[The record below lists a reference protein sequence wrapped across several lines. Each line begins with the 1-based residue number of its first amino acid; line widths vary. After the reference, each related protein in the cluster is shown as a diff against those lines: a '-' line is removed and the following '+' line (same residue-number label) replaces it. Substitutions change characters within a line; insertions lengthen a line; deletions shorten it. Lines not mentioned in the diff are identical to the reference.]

1 MSPADGRG
9 GRGGGPG
16 RFRGGPLEQAFQIY
30 APSAVYSV
38 GLGALTPAM
47 APAATAFGASVALA
61 AASVVL
67 VGLGSLAANAPAAWL
82 ASRAG
87 ERTTIIVSAWLG
99 AAGALLTL
107 AAVAGWLPVP
117 PRTGL
122 GILMSGFVVVGMAGA
137 GFNLARQSYLA
148 VAVPGSHRARAM
160 STLGG
165 TIRLGLFAGPF
176 LGAGLQTLLGLQGA
190 FVAAVAAMAL
200 AAGLSFTIRDL
211 ALPGPAQ
218 GPTPAPDSQLP
229 LATVSP
235 DPAPDPAPDLGPRPT
250 MRWLARQHRRVLL
263 TSGIGVV
270 CLSAARA
277 SRSAVIPLWATELGL
292 SPAAA
297 SAVYGLSGLADL
309 LMFYP
314 SGLMMDRRGRRVVAV
329 CCLAGLALGTALVP
343 LTGSP
348 WWFAAVA
355 LLVGLGNGLGSGIV
369 MTLGADYSPPD
380 GRPQFLAL
388 WRLQSDAGML
398 AGPAALSAVTG
409 LAGLAVGIWA
419 VAAIAAVG
427 AVIFAR
433 TLPRGPGPVAVP
445 AGTPSR

>member
-9 GRGGGPG
+9 GGLG

-211 ALPGPAQ
+211 ALPAPHQ
-218 GPTPAPDSQLP
+218 GPTPAADSQP
-229 LATVSP
+229 PVTGP
-235 DPAPDPAPDLGPRPT
+235 HPTPPPRPT

-355 LLVGLGNGLGSGIV
+355 LLVGLGNGFGSGIV

-433 TLPRGPGPVAVP
+433 TLPRGPGPVAAPLV
-445 AGTPSR
+445 PSR

>member
-1 MSPADGRG
+1 MSEAEGR
-9 GRGGGPG
+9 RR
-16 RFRGGPLEQAFQIY
+16 RFHLRGGPLEQAFQIY

-87 ERTTIIVSAWLG
+87 ERTTIIVSAWAGTL
-99 AAGALLTL
+99 GALLTL
-107 AAVAGWLPVP
+107 AAVAGWLPVSAE
-117 PRTGL
+117 TGL
-122 GILMSGFVVVGMAGA
+122 GILMAGLVVVGMAGA

-148 VAVPGSHRARAM
+148 VAVPGTHRARAM

-211 ALPGPAQ
+211 ALPGPPQ
-218 GPTPAPDSQLP
+218 HRGPTPATDSQ
-229 LATVSP
+229 
-235 DPAPDPAPDLGPRPT
+235 PDLTGQPAGRPAGRPPRPT
-250 MRWLARQHRRVLL
+250 MRWLARRHRRVLL

-270 CLSAARA
+270 CLAAARA

-329 CCLAGLALGTALVP
+329 SCLAGLALGTALVP
-343 LTGSP
+343 VTGSP

-355 LLVGLGNGLGSGIV
+355 LLVGLGNGFGSGIV

-398 AGPAALSAVTG
+398 GGPAVLSVVTG
-409 LAGLAVGIWA
+409 LVGLAAGIWA

-433 TLPRGPGPVAVP
+433 SLPPGPGPVAEPVRA
-445 AGTPSR
+445 AG

>member
-1 MSPADGRG
+1 MSPAEDRPRRFG
-9 GRGGGPG
+9 GRGG
-16 RFRGGPLEQAFQIY
+16 FRGGPLEQAFQIY

-87 ERTTIIVSAWLG
+87 ERFTIIVSAWAGTL
-99 AAGALLTL
+99 GALLTL

-122 GILMSGFVVVGMAGA
+122 GILMAGLVVVGMAGA

-165 TIRLGLFAGPF
+165 TIRMGLFVGPF
-176 LGAGLQTLLGLQGA
+176 LGAGLQALLGLQGA

-211 ALPGPAQ
+211 PLPGPQHQ
-218 GPTPAPDSQLP
+218 GPTPATDSQ
-229 LATVSP
+229 
-235 DPAPDPAPDLGPRPT
+235 PDLTAQPPAQPAAQPAARPPRPT
-250 MRWLARQHRRVLL
+250 MRWLARRHRRVLL

-343 LTGSP
+343 VTGSP
-348 WWFAAVA
+348 WWFAGVA
-355 LLVGLGNGLGSGIV
+355 LLVGLGNGFGSGIV

-398 AGPAALSAVTG
+398 GGPAVLSLVTG
-409 LAGLAVGIWA
+409 LAGLAAGIWA

-433 TLPRGPGPVAVP
+433 SLPPGPGPVAEP
-445 AGTPSR
+445 AQVAG

>member
-1 MSPADGRG
+1 MSPPEDRSRRIG
-9 GRGGGPG
+9 GAGG
-16 RFRGGPLEQAFQIY
+16 FRGGPLEQAFQIY
-30 APSAVYSV
+30 APSAIYSV
-38 GLGALTPAM
+38 GLGALMPAM

-87 ERTTIIVSAWLG
+87 ERTTIIVSAWAGTL
-99 AAGALLTL
+99 GALLAL
-107 AAVAGWLPVP
+107 AAVAGWLPLP
-117 PRTGL
+117 PQTGL
-122 GILMSGFVVVGMAGA
+122 GILMAGLVVVGMAGA

-176 LGAGLQTLLGLQGA
+176 LGAGLQTVLGLQGA

-200 AAGLSFTIRDL
+200 AAALSFTIRNL
-211 ALPGPAQ
+211 TPP
-218 GPTPAPDSQLP
+218 GPTPAADSQPPVTALP
-229 LATVSP
+229 LA
-235 DPAPDPAPDLGPRPT
+235 PRPT
-250 MRWLARQHRRVLL
+250 MRRLARAHRRVLL

-270 CLSAARA
+270 CLAAARS

-292 SPAAA
+292 SPATA
-297 SAVYGLSGLADL
+297 SAIYGLSGLADL

-329 CCLAGLALGTALVP
+329 CCLAGLALGTALIP
-343 LTGSP
+343 LTGTP
-348 WWFAAVA
+348 WWFAGVA
-355 LLVGLGNGLGSGIV
+355 LLVGLGNGFGSGIV
-369 MTLGADYSPPD
+369 MTLGADYSPPQ

-409 LAGLAVGIWA
+409 LAGLAAGIWA

-433 TLPRGPGPVAVP
+433 SLPPGPGSVAAPVGDPV
-445 AGTPSR
+445 R

>member
-1 MSPADGRG
+1 MSPAG
-9 GRGGGPG
+9 GRRR

-67 VGLGSLAANAPAAWL
+67 VGLGSLVANAPAAWL

-87 ERTTIIVSAWLG
+87 ERATIIVSAWTGTL
-99 AAGALLTL
+99 GALLTL

-117 PRTGL
+117 DQTGL
-122 GILMSGFVVVGMAGA
+122 GILMAGFVVVGMAGA

-148 VAVPGSHRARAM
+148 VAIPGSHRARAM

-165 TIRLGLFAGPF
+165 TIRMGLFAGPF
-176 LGAGLQTLLGLQGA
+176 LGAGLQTMLGLQGA
-190 FVAAVAAMAL
+190 FVAAVVAMAL
-200 AAGLSFTIRDL
+200 AAGLSFTIRNLEAPGRHQSPTTSGTPQPPL
-211 ALPGPAQ
+211 AA
-218 GPTPAPDSQLP
+218 QLP
-229 LATVSP
+229 VTGGVP
-235 DPAPDPAPDLGPRPT
+235 TPRPT
-250 MRWLARQHRRVLL
+250 MRWLAREHRRVLF

-297 SAVYGLSGLADL
+297 SAIYGLSGLADL

-329 CCLAGLALGTALVP
+329 CCLGGLALGTALVP

-355 LLVGLGNGLGSGIV
+355 LVVGLGNGFGSGIV

-409 LAGLAVGIWA
+409 LAGLASGIWA

-427 AVIFAR
+427 ALIFAR
-433 TLPRGPGPVAVP
+433 VLPRGPGPVAE
-445 AGTPSR
+445 PSAEPVR